1 MFSAQEHD
9 PPTLTRYLKQVTWI
23 RGSPKSGLRG
33 WPMDPLSLAL
43 SHGGFRLRDSFNF
56 LASRRKELEQRDT
69 IANKHRDRGTGLLIK
84 NSPDEE
90 VR

>member
-1 MFSAQEHD
+1 
-9 PPTLTRYLKQVTWI
+9 
-23 RGSPKSGLRG
+23 
-33 WPMDPLSLAL
+33 MDPLSLAL

-56 LASRRKELEQRDT
+56 LASRRKELEQSDT